1 MRVCGIARSIRRMM
15 SVEGGADD
23 GRHDGELAA
32 RETCSRWERWVDRL
46 TLHAG
51 GPNNAGG
58 NRLRLGTRGAI
69 ACTVGDF
76 NTVPTL
82 PELRQT
88 VPSLPRRKATRGAR
102 HRNISGTTLR
112 YGIGARR
119 GGPLGVS
126 WGAWTRAGLAAHLQ
140 RRACC
145 SWRPRGRRS
154 ALHMVPALW
163 GQAQRTPY
171 GAIGTKVPRQARPST
186 VLHERHPEG
195 LEGEVPGDGP
205 PAASAPG
212 QPACACAA
220 QRQLMR
226 PPCRRGAP
234 LSRELAAAEP
244 T

>member
-1 MRVCGIARSIRRMM
+1 MCLDACVRDCAFDSTDDECRR
-15 SVEGGADD
+15 GADD

-102 HRNISGTTLR
+102 HRNISGTTLWNWCQTWWAVGGLMGGMDSR
-112 YGIGARR
+112 VGGPSSAPCVLQLATTGAAERPAHGAR
-119 GGPLGVS
+119 PLG
-126 WGAWTRAGLAAHLQ
+126 
-140 RRACC
+140 
-145 SWRPRGRRS
+145 
-154 ALHMVPALW
+154 
-163 GQAQRTPY
+163 
-171 GAIGTKVPRQARPST
+171 PS
-186 VLHERHPEG
+186 
-195 LEGEVPGDGP
+195 
-205 PAASAPG
+205 
-212 QPACACAA
+212 
-220 QRQLMR
+220 
-226 PPCRRGAP
+226 
-234 LSRELAAAEP
+234 P
-244 T
+244 TYSVWCDR